1 MSERISLAYHS
12 VNKPNTTNN
21 CHFCILILLMRG
33 DSAHADLDVASNDDI
48 GKPNAVSKED
58 SLMSINEYR
67 FL

>member
-1 MSERISLAYHS
+1 
-12 VNKPNTTNN
+12 
-21 CHFCILILLMRG
+21 MRG
-33 DSAHADLDVASNDDI
+33 DSAHADLDGASNDDI